1 MCGFA
6 GWYNSDTNLINKKN
20 VIKKM
25 TKTLKYR
32 GPDQNG
38 FYISNNLLLGHN
50 RLAIIDVEKGKQPMK
65 YNNYTIVYNGELYNT
80 DEVRNDLISKGY
92 NFNTSCDTEVVLK
105 GYAHYK
111 EKILDKIEGI
121 YAFAIFNGNRLFL
134 ARDRLGVK
142 PLFYTKVDNN
152 FLFASEI
159 KAILKNKLVKPIIDI
174 NSLRELLAL
183 GPSKT
188 PGSGIF
194 KSIYEIRP
202 AHYLIYEDN
211 NIKINRYW
219 NVKNDKFNDSFDE
232 AKLKIKELLTSSIL
246 RQTVSDVGISTFLSG
261 GLDSSIITAI
271 CSNKLK
277 DEGKILDTYSID
289 YEDNSKYFKGNN
301 FQISRDNEFIDLMK
315 DTFNTNHHYKVIKQ
329 SELARVLKESVIAR
343 DYPGMSDI
351 DSSLFW
357 FSKQIKK
364 EHKVI
369 LSGECADEIFGGYP
383 WFYNEEIRNREY
395 FPWISSLDERINLLK
410 KDIKDKL
417 DLKTFIKNEY
427 DKLIEEIPINKKDND
442 EEKRFRELFYLNML
456 MFMPTLL
463 ERKDR
468 MTMRASLEA
477 RVPFADTKLIEYLWN
492 IPWKYKFYNNEEK
505 GLLRAAFEDLLPNE
519 IAHRKKNPYPKTHN
533 PKYAKIVSKLLK
545 KRLKNKNSILYKIFD
560 KDKLKE
566 LIDTNGSSFTTPWFG
581 QLMTGP
587 QLLAYLYQFDIWA
600 VKYHIILD
608 I

>member
-1 MCGFA
+1 
-6 GWYNSDTNLINKKN
+6 
-20 VIKKM
+20 
-25 TKTLKYR
+25 
-32 GPDQNG
+32 
-38 FYISNNLLLGHN
+38 
-50 RLAIIDVEKGKQPMK
+50 
-65 YNNYTIVYNGELYNT
+65 
-80 DEVRNDLISKGY
+80 
-92 NFNTSCDTEVVLK
+92 
-105 GYAHYK
+105 
-111 EKILDKIEGI
+111 
-121 YAFAIFNGNRLFL
+121 
-134 ARDRLGVK
+134 
-142 PLFYTKVDNN
+142 
-152 FLFASEI
+152 
-159 KAILKNKLVKPIIDI
+159 
-174 NSLRELLAL
+174 
-183 GPSKT
+183 
-188 PGSGIF
+188 
-194 KSIYEIRP
+194 
-202 AHYLIYEDN
+202 
-211 NIKINRYW
+211 
-219 NVKNDKFNDSFDE
+219 
-232 AKLKIKELLTSSIL
+232 
-246 RQTVSDVGISTFLSG
+246 
-261 GLDSSIITAI
+261 
-271 CSNKLK
+271 
-277 DEGKILDTYSID
+277 
-289 YEDNSKYFKGNN
+289 
-301 FQISRDNEFIDLMK
+301 
-315 DTFNTNHHYKVIKQ
+315 
-329 SELARVLKESVIAR
+329 
-343 DYPGMSDI
+343 MSDI

-427 DKLIEEIPINKKDND
+427 DKLIEEVPINKKDND

>member
-1 MCGFA
+1 M
-6 GWYNSDTNLINKKN
+6 
-20 VIKKM
+20 
-25 TKTLKYR
+25 
-32 GPDQNG
+32 
-38 FYISNNLLLGHN
+38 IS
-50 RLAIIDVEKGKQPMK
+50 
-65 YNNYTIVYNGELYNT
+65 
-80 DEVRNDLISKGY
+80 
-92 NFNTSCDTEVVLK
+92 
-105 GYAHYK
+105 
-111 EKILDKIEGI
+111 
-121 YAFAIFNGNRLFL
+121 
-134 ARDRLGVK
+134 
-142 PLFYTKVDNN
+142 
-152 FLFASEI
+152 
-159 KAILKNKLVKPIIDI
+159 
-174 NSLRELLAL
+174 
-183 GPSKT
+183 
-188 PGSGIF
+188 
-194 KSIYEIRP
+194 
-202 AHYLIYEDN
+202 
-211 NIKINRYW
+211 
-219 NVKNDKFNDSFDE
+219 
-232 AKLKIKELLTSSIL
+232 L
-246 RQTVSDVGISTFLSG
+246 RQTVSDVGTATFLSG

-277 DEGKILDTYSID
+277 DEGKTLDTYSID

-364 EHKVI
+364 DHKVI

-427 DKLIEEIPINKKDND
+427 NKLIEEVPINKKDND

-492 IPWKYKFYNNEEK
+492 IPWEYKFYNNEEK
-505 GLLRAAFEDLLPNE
+505 GLLRAAFEDLLPKE

-533 PKYAKIVSKLLK
+533 PKYAKIVSRLLK